1 VVTSTSPAVTPSTK
15 VRAFAPL
22 AGKAIPLLL
31 QRRWLAVLGSV
42 GQPRDGVP
50 AAAYAIFDTQ
60 RGDLLFPRV
69 PNDIAAAA
77 GKIRAAGLPLILS
90 QRLELGY

>member
-1 VVTSTSPAVTPSTK
+1 
-15 VRAFAPL
+15 
-22 AGKAIPLLL
+22 
-31 QRRWLAVLGSV
+31 V

-60 RGDLLFPRV
+60 RSDLLFLRV
-69 PNDIAAAA
+69 PYDIGAAA
-77 GKIRAAGLPLILS
+77 GKIRAAGLPSILS